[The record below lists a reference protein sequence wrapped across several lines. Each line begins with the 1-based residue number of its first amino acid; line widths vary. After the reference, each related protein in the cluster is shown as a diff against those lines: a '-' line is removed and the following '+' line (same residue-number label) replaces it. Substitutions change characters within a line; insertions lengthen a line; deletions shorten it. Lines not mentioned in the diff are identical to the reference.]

1 MKDKST
7 IQDPPPEPE
16 EGKFKAAAKRR
27 ENYSLTRDLKARIIT
42 KQSPEDWLRPKK
54 TRWKTSLS
62 SQANYYH

>member
-27 ENYSLTRDLKARIIT
+27 ENYSLTRDLKAKDNNEAIARRLV
-42 KQSPEDWLRPKK
+42 KDKKNKVEDKP
-54 TRWKTSLS
+54 
-62 SQANYYH
+62 